1 MFHVLLLKKSIADD
15 AITSSFH
22 SKMDDYGSVK
32 FQLLVILD
40 RKIIKK
46 KKNKATTM
54 VLVQWSHLFKEY
66 ATSKELEDLSS
77 QFPEFN
83 TNS

>member
-1 MFHVLLLKKSIADD
+1 VFHVLLLKKSIADD

-40 RKIIKK
+40 RK
-46 KKNKATTM
+46 NKATTM

>member
-1 MFHVLLLKKSIADD
+1 VFHVLLLKKSIADD

-46 KKNKATTM
+46 KQGYYNGTSPVVTP
-54 VLVQWSHLFKEY
+54 LQRICHFKRIGGFIQ
-66 ATSKELEDLSS
+66 SIS
-77 QFPEFN
+77 
-83 TNS
+83 

>member
-1 MFHVLLLKKSIADD
+1 
-15 AITSSFH
+15 
-22 SKMDDYGSVK
+22 MDDYGAVK
-32 FQLLVILD
+32 FQLLIILD

-46 KKNKATTM
+46 REATTM

-83 TNS
+83 TNSWGQESPRGSIVIGQPTQQVR

>member
-1 MFHVLLLKKSIADD
+1 VFHVLLLKKSVADD

-22 SKMDDYGSVK
+22 SKMDDYGAVK
-32 FQLLVILD
+32 FQLLIILD

-46 KKNKATTM
+46 KAATM

-66 ATSKELEDLSS
+66 ATSKKLEDLSS